1 MINLMVC
8 LCRIGTIHKQ
18 EAHRY
23 FDIYSYTNTF
33 CEQVLNWKCYCSFQG
48 MDRRYSDISFTCR
61 YFQLSSWLVL
71 AWEPGSLW
79 WWPWSLRLSFCAPG
93 LLQSL
98 HLKTRGIFFPIFY
111 IFQGQRW
118 RKLYESWFRLCHNQ
132 CVSFPPIR
140 SQPAPA
146 LTNQRL
152 VWPDQSPPKEWPLQT
167 LFQTKC
173 CLFWFTVYTSANVK
187 WINNFSNFL
196 WHLTS
201 QL

>member
-1 MINLMVC
+1 M
-8 LCRIGTIHKQ
+8 
-18 EAHRY
+18 
-23 FDIYSYTNTF
+23 IYSYTNTF

-48 MDRRYSDISFTCR
+48 MDRRYPDISFTCR

-79 WWPWSLRLSFCAPG
+79 WWPWSLPLSSCAPG
-93 LLQSL
+93 LLPTFQPED
-98 HLKTRGIFFPIFY
+98 FFPIFY
-111 IFQGQRW
+111 
-118 RKLYESWFRLCHNQ
+118 FRGSDEGNFMRVGSGSATTNVWAL
-132 CVSFPPIR
+132 SPPIR